1 MNMEEKMTYK
11 DQIDMDRLPQHVAII
26 MDGNGRW
33 AQNRGL
39 DRSQGHIKGT
49 KTTRE
54 TIEWATRLGIKY
66 ITLYTFSI
74 ENWNRPEAEVSAL
87 MSLLFKNIEEKV
99 FIDNKVRLRVIGD
112 MSQLPEKVRNKL
124 QECMDHTAHFE
135 RTTAVLALSYSSRWE
150 ITECAKELAR
160 KAAKGEL
167 NPEDI
172 DQDMIS
178 RGLNASFMPD
188 PDLLIRTGGELRLSN
203 YLLWQ
208 SAYTELYFTDLF
220 WPDFSEEEFCKAIVY
235 YQQRQRRFGKTS
247 AQIENEEQGKAE

>member
-1 MNMEEKMTYK
+1 MNMKDIMTYK

-39 DRSQGHIKGT
+39 DRSQGHIRGT

-54 TIEWATRLGIKY
+54 TIEWATRLGIRY

-74 ENWNRPEAEVSAL
+74 ENWNRPETEVSAL

-112 MSQLPEKVRNKL
+112 MSQLPRNVRDKL
-124 QECMDHTAHFE
+124 QECMDHTAQFD

-150 ITECAKELAR
+150 ITECARELAR

-167 NPEDI
+167 DPETI
-172 DQDMIS
+172 DQDMVS
-178 RGLNASFMPD
+178 RGLSTSFMPD

-247 AQIENEEQGKAE
+247 AQIVNEEKAK

>member
-1 MNMEEKMTYK
+1 MTYK
-11 DQIDMDRLPQHVAII
+11 EQIDTNRLPQHIAII

-33 AQNRGL
+33 AQSRGL

-49 KTTRE
+49 QTTRE
-54 TIEWATRLGIKY
+54 TIEWATRLGIRY

-112 MSQLPEKVRNKL
+112 MSQLPAKVREKL
-124 QECMDHTAHFE
+124 QECMDHTAHFD

-150 ITECAKELAR
+150 ITECARELAR
-160 KAAKGEL
+160 QAASGQLDPNEISQEL
-167 NPEDI
+167 
-172 DQDMIS
+172 IS
-178 RGLNASFMPD
+178 SRLNASFMPD
-188 PDLLIRTGGELRLSN
+188 PDLLIRTGGEIRLSN

-208 SAYTELYFTDLF
+208 SAYTELYFTDVF
-220 WPDFSEEEFCKAIVY
+220 WPDFTEEEFCKAIVE
-235 YQQRQRRFGKTS
+235 YQRRQRRFGKTS
-247 AQIENEEQGKAE
+247 AQIEGEEKAK